1 MPLAR
6 TRAPE
11 LELGWG
17 QALELGRE
25 LQWRRQLPPG
35 LAAPLLQQAAL
46 VPLQQQQQQ
55 QAAQAAPTSILRQ
68 LAQEHPTMRQQPC
81 RSIPWMPLQA
91 PDPSA

>member
-55 QAAQAAPTSILRQ
+55 QAAPAAPTSILRQ

-81 RSIPWMPLQA
+81 RPIPWMPLQA